1 MAHAKGKE
9 LKSPKH
15 KLIAFF
21 HSARDKWRE
30 RAMAYRKSL
39 RAAGITVRDLRHSRD
54 SWKEKYGQERER
66 RLELEARLE
75 HAPPPAA
82 RPSRLTTTAA
92 SSHRC

>member
-1 MAHAKGKE
+1 MAHAKGQE

-30 RAMAYRKSL
+30 RALGYRKSL
-39 RAAGITVRDLRHSRD
+39 RAANITARDLRYSRD
-54 SWKEKYGQERER
+54 SWKEKFVRERER

-75 HAPPPAA
+75 HAPPPTA
-82 RPSRLTTTAA
+82 RPSRLTTAAA
-92 SSHRC
+92 SGHWR

>member
-30 RAMAYRKSL
+30 RALDYRKSL
-39 RAAGITVRDLRHSRD
+39 RAENVTSRDLRQSRD
-54 SWKEKYGQERER
+54 SWKEKYMRERER

-75 HAPPPAA
+75 HPPPPAA
-82 RPSRLTTTAA
+82 RPSRLTAA
-92 SSHRC
+92 SGQ

>member
-1 MAHAKGKE
+1 MAHATGTE
-9 LKSPKH
+9 FKSPKH

-30 RAMAYRKSL
+30 RAMGYRKSL
-39 RAAGITVRDLRHSRD
+39 RAVGITARDLRQSRD
-54 SWKEKYGQERER
+54 SWKQKYLRERER

-82 RPSRLTTTAA
+82 RPLRLTTATA
-92 SSHRC
+92 SGH